1 MECFAALESIAH
13 KINERDADMRSHIV
27 LSMFK
32 VAAAEANVPEPPD
45 SGAVTRHHPN
55 ILFYTVF
62 LTFTIHRFFSGL
74 CSFSS
79 YLWFALNLAATKR
92 QWNKLCSDDEV
103 EWLEEHFESNISND
117 SENRVISN
125 IDTEVCIDRCKSFIN
140 VKLLS
145 DIFFCNTKQICKTIW
160 RTPVRWW
167 PVHVLLLFIFELS
180 FFNLTFLPS
189 TLLL

>member
-1 MECFAALESIAH
+1 
-13 KINERDADMRSHIV
+13 MRSHIV

-45 SGAVTRHHPN
+45 SGAISRHHPN

-62 LTFTIHRFFSGL
+62 LTFTFHRFFSGL

-92 QWNKLCSDDEV
+92 QWNNCVVMMKLND
-103 EWLEEHFESNISND
+103 WKNILNL
-117 SENRVISN
+117 NFGMTVRRVISS
-125 IDTEVCIDRCKSFIN
+125 IDTEVWIVAN
-140 VKLLS
+140 VLLMLNFYRS

-160 RTPVRWW
+160 RIPVRWW
-167 PVHVLLLFIFELS
+167 PVHILLWFKLFELS

-189 TLLL
+189 TILI

>member
-1 MECFAALESIAH
+1 MDEFDEFRMKKNMSDEMKYREKVTRCFLYFLRILRIYFYYLQVECFAALESIAH

-45 SGAVTRHHPN
+45 SGSLSRHPPN

-79 YLWFALNLAATKR
+79 YLWFALNLAATKW
-92 QWNKLCSDDEV
+92 QWNKLYSDDEA

-117 SENRVISN
+117 SENRSN
-125 IDTEVCIDRCKSFIN
+125 DFEYWHWSVYRCKSFIN
-140 VKLLS
+140 VELLS
-145 DIFFCNTKQICKTIW
+145 IWYIF
-160 RTPVRWW
+160 
-167 PVHVLLLFIFELS
+167 L
-180 FFNLTFLPS
+180 
-189 TLLL
+189 